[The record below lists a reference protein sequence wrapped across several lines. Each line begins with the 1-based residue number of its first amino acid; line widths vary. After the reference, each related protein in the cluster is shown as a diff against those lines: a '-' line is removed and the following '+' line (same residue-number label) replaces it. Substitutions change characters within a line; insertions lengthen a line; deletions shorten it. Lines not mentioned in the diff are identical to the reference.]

1 MPSTFHFVLCSL
13 GVRSFVRWDPRRIS
27 FSKKHSML
35 WCRCRRSEEEERRG
49 EEAVVVRLFD
59 RSKTN
64 FLYYGMEMKQCKLTT
79 DTELQSGV
87 RGGQWLQAAGIAKS
101 QCEWETGGRVWGGR
115 TGTNFAR
122 GPKSEFP
129 RW

>member
-64 FLYYGMEMKQCKLTT
+64 FLYYGMEMKQC
-79 DTELQSGV
+79 
-87 RGGQWLQAAGIAKS
+87 
-101 QCEWETGGRVWGGR
+101 
-115 TGTNFAR
+115 N
-122 GPKSEFP
+122 
-129 RW
+129 